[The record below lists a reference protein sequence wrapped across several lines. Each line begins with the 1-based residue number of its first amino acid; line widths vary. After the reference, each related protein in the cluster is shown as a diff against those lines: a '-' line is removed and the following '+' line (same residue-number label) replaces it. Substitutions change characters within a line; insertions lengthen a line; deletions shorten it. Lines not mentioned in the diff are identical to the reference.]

1 MKAPVPHEYYQWL
14 DQLQAVDFVLLELQ
28 LYLDT
33 HPGDLQALQ
42 QFHSWRERRK
52 LIKAQFEAR
61 FGSLHPVDSTRASHH
76 WDWVETPWP
85 WQV

>member
-1 MKAPVPHEYYQWL
+1 MKAPVPQEYYQWL
-14 DQLQAVDFVLLELQ
+14 EQLQTVDFVLLELQ

-42 QFHSWRERRK
+42 QFHGWRERRK
-52 LIKAQFEAR
+52 LVKSQFEAR
-61 FGSLHPVDSTRASHH
+61 FGSLHPVDSAGTPYH
-76 WDWVETPWP
+76 WDWGEPPWP